1 MQESFSFSD
10 ETVTVGA
17 VQRVVEENILQLLGR
32 TTGEIR
38 TSAVDGCSIS
48 ATNRAQAGDSFA
60 ECDIAVSADDI
71 LTEINAVAE
80 AGALLL
86 LLLLLP
92 ASLRPSPPNWLRM
105 PRCKRT
111 TVAVI
116 VGMTAGY
123 MRAISS
129 CPREQ
134 QISAH
139 ACGGR
144 SRRRCW
150 RVFVV
155 SDVAVGCRCGGA
167 GAGV

>member
-86 LLLLLP
+86 LLLLLLLP

-116 VGMTAGY
+116 VVAV
-123 MRAISS
+123 RS
-129 CPREQ
+129 CPL
-134 QISAH
+134 
-139 ACGGR
+139 
-144 SRRRCW
+144 
-150 RVFVV
+150 
-155 SDVAVGCRCGGA
+155 
-167 GAGV
+167 